1 LDAVWDLMM
10 VHWWEAY
17 LGILWAVQMEA
28 SAAAT
33 MELLL
38 VDLLGLMVSTT
49 VFRMEL
55 MMVLKRDYDTVD

>member
-1 LDAVWDLMM
+1 
-10 VHWWEAY
+10 
-17 LGILWAVQMEA
+17 MEA

-38 VDLLGLMVSTT
+38 ADLLGLMVSTM

-55 MMVLKRDYDTVD
+55 LMVLKRDFDTVD